1 ADELAGDTKTRV
13 AAREIWESI
22 ITAYDKNDFLQLQ
35 VQRAQTGLV
44 TFPLEKSK
52 ADEADGFA
60 TEDSSQLP
68 DDRSSSTGDDDAV
81 IEPENESGVGTD
93 PGKL

>member
-1 ADELAGDTKTRV
+1 MT
-13 AAREIWESI
+13 
-22 ITAYDKNDFLQLQ
+22 LQ
-35 VQRAQTGLV
+35 VQRAQTGLA
-44 TFPLEKSK
+44 TFPLEKSTVD
-52 ADEADGFA
+52 AADGFA

-81 IEPENESGVGTD
+81 IEPESESGVGTD